1 MTNQT
6 GAFGERL
13 RAYRAAARLSQEELG
28 ERSGVS
34 VRAIG
39 DIERGRTRWPY
50 RDSVHRLADALG
62 LTGRERADL
71 LALARR
77 PVAVGSEPERV
88 AAEPERVTVPYR
100 GLNAFGEHD
109 AGLFFGRED
118 ATARVLEL
126 MSACLDGTGLIVVS
140 GVSGAGKSSLLHA
153 GVLPRLREAGL
164 TAVPEAAWWPCVVFT
179 PGHSPV
185 EELAVRIAPLARA
198 DAAAL
203 RQQFAADPAGFALT
217 ARQAAL
223 AAGPAGVS
231 PANAGQRVILVVDQ
245 CEQLFT
251 ACESQPERQAFLT
264 ALHAAAGGPR
274 PAALVVLV
282 VRSDFEARLAD
293 FPQSAAAVQER
304 YLLTAMTRRQ
314 LRLAITQPAAAAGS
328 AVEENLVR
336 VLLEEAGVQAAGPPA
351 PGEAGVLPLL
361 SHALDQTWR
370 TRAGQVLTL
379 ADYERTGGIEG
390 AVAASA
396 QRAYQALNP
405 AQQEVARQ
413 VFTRLTAISGDGTD
427 VAVPATRAELTAG
440 TDGGRAR
447 AVEVVLEKFAA
458 ERLLTLDADTV
469 AMSHEVLLTAWPL
482 LRDDWLAD
490 ARADR
495 VIRTRLHAAA
505 TEWAQDSR
513 DPSYLYRGSRL
524 DTAAAA
530 AARID
535 SDPRQMPLSRADK
548 DFLHASRRAA
558 RRRIRARQQLTAVLL
573 ALVAALTTVWII
585 AVRADQAATTQR
597 DIAVSGLLIS
607 QSQALAGTNATA
619 SRVDSIAAWALNSTP
634 QARDAMLTAAANP
647 QTATITAD
655 PAGVTS
661 VAFSP
666 DGRTLATGGPFGA
679 RLWDVATGRQLRRFF
694 AAGNTGAVEAYV
706 LAFSPDGRTLATGAP
721 NGARFWDVAT
731 GRQTGQSV
739 DDGRGIAAIAF
750 SPDGRTLAT
759 GGPSGARLWDVAT
772 GQQVYAPLAN
782 GNVDMVSSV
791 AFSPDGKTFATG
803 GPDGTARLLSIP
815 SAIYP
820 QPGSPLAG
828 GKSNQAFCVAFSPDG
843 KMLAT
848 RRYDG
853 TVQLWDVATGHQIGK
868 PLAAGLSRTQAAL
881 SGPPRVLAFS
891 PDGKMLATESTSG
904 VRLWDVPAER
914 QVGKPFGAPGGTI
927 NMVAFSPDGK
937 TLAIGRYN
945 GAVQVWDVATG
956 RQTSQPFT
964 GMPSYSPYGVAFSPD
979 GTTLA
984 TSNGNVTT
992 LWDTVGGRRIGRTL
1006 AGSVRQVTYAVAFS
1020 PDGKMLVTA
1029 GDAGIRL
1036 WDVGT
1041 GQQIDGQLSTV
1052 GDSTVS
1058 VAFSPDG
1065 KTLATGGP
1073 NGAQLWDVAT
1083 GQQLANPLADA
1094 ADSLVQSVAFSPDG
1108 KTLATGGRGGTAL
1121 WDVGYLTDPLARL
1134 CSQIGGSLTPAQ
1146 WARYVPEGV
1155 PYRNA
1160 CPRAG
1165 TR

>member
-1 MTNQT
+1 MTNHA

-13 RAYRAAARLSQEELG
+13 RAYRAAARLSQEQLG

-62 LTGRERADL
+62 LTGREREDL

-77 PVAVGSEPERV
+77 PVAVGAERERV
-88 AAEPERVTVPYR
+88 AAEPDRVTVPYR
-100 GLNAFGEHD
+100 GLSAFGEHD

-126 MSACLDGTGLIVVS
+126 MSACLEGTGLIVVS

-153 GVLPRLREAGL
+153 GVLPRVRKAGL
-164 TAVPEAAWWPCVVFT
+164 AAAPEAAWWPCVVFT

-203 RQQFAADPAGFALT
+203 RRQIAADPAGFALT
-217 ARQAAL
+217 ARQAAV
-223 AAGPAGVS
+223 AAGPAGVD
-231 PANAGQRVILVVDQ
+231 PANAGQRVMLVVDQ

-251 ACESQPERQAFLT
+251 ACESAPERQAFLT
-264 ALHAAAGGPR
+264 ALRAAAGEPR

-293 FPQSAAAVQER
+293 FPQLAAAVQER

-314 LRLAITQPAAAAGS
+314 LRLAIKQPAAAAGS
-328 AVEENLVR
+328 AVEEDLVR
-336 VLLEEAGVQAAGPPA
+336 VLLEEAGVQAAGPPS
-351 PGEAGVLPLL
+351 PGRAGVLPLL

-370 TRAGQVLTL
+370 IRAGQVLTL
-379 ADYERTGGIEG
+379 TDYELTGGIEG

-413 VFTRLTAISGDGTD
+413 VFTRLAAISGDGTD
-427 VAVPATRAELTAG
+427 VALPATRAELTAG
-440 TDGGRAR
+440 TDGTRTR
-447 AVEVVLEKFAA
+447 AVEVVLEKFAT
-458 ERLLTLDADTV
+458 ERLLTLDAGAV
-469 AMSHEVLLTAWPL
+469 AMSHEVLLKAWPL

-495 VIRTRLHAAA
+495 AIRTRLHAAA
-505 TEWAQDSR
+505 AEWAQDSR

-524 DTAAAA
+524 DTADAA

-535 SDPRQMPLSRADK
+535 SDPRQIPLSRADK
-548 DFLHASRRAA
+548 DFLHASRRAE
-558 RRRIRARQQLTAVLL
+558 RRRIRATRLLTAVLL
-573 ALVAALTTVWII
+573 ALVAALTTVWVI
-585 AVRADQAATTQR
+585 AVRAGQAATTQR
-597 DIAVSGLLIS
+597 NIAVSRLLIS
-607 QSQALAGTNATA
+607 QSQALAGINATA
-619 SRVDSIAAWALNSTP
+619 SRVDSIAAWTLDPTLE
-634 QARDAMLTAAANP
+634 ARDAMLTAAADP

-666 DGRTLATGGPFGA
+666 DGRTLATGGPSGARLWDVATGRQRGKTLDVPEVGPIGVSSVAFSPDGRTLATGGPSGARLWDVATGRQRGKTLDVPEVGPVGVSSVAFSPDGRTLATGGPSGARLWDVATGRQRGKTLDVSEVGPVGVSSVAFSPDGRTLATGSLSGA
-679 RLWDVATGRQLRRFF
+679 RLWDVATGRQLSRLF
-694 AAGNTGAVEAYV
+694 ATGDTEAMEAYV

-721 NGARFWDVAT
+721 NGVRLWDVVT
-731 GRQTGQSV
+731 GRQTGNPV
-739 DDGRGIAAIAF
+739 DNGRGIASIAF

-772 GQQVYAPLAN
+772 GQQVYASVTN

-803 GPDGTARLLSIP
+803 GPDGTARLLNIS

-820 QPGSPLAG
+820 QLSSPLAG
-828 GKSNQAFCVAFSPDG
+828 DMSNQTYCVAFSPDG

-848 RRYDG
+848 
-853 TVQLWDVATGHQIGK
+853 
-868 PLAAGLSRTQAAL
+868 
-881 SGPPRVLAFS
+881 
-891 PDGKMLATESTSG
+891 
-904 VRLWDVPAER
+904 
-914 QVGKPFGAPGGTI
+914 
-927 NMVAFSPDGK
+927 
-937 TLAIGRYN
+937 
-945 GAVQVWDVATG
+945 
-956 RQTSQPFT
+956 
-964 GMPSYSPYGVAFSPD
+964 
-979 GTTLA
+979 
-984 TSNGNVTT
+984 SNGSVTT
-992 LWDTVGGRRIGRTL
+992 LWDTVGGRLIGRTL
-1006 AGSVRQVTYAVAFS
+1006 AGSVLQVTYAVAFS
-1020 PDGKMLVTA
+1020 PNGKMLVTA

-1036 WDVGT
+1036 WDVAT
-1041 GQQIDGQLSTV
+1041 GQQIGGELRTV
-1052 GDSTVS
+1052 GDSIVS

-1083 GQQLANPLADA
+1083 GQQLANPLADE

-1108 KTLATGGRGGTAL
+1108 KTLATGGRSGTAL

-1146 WARYVPEGV
+1146 WARYVPEDV

-1160 CPRAG
+1160 CPRG
-1165 TR
+1165 GNG